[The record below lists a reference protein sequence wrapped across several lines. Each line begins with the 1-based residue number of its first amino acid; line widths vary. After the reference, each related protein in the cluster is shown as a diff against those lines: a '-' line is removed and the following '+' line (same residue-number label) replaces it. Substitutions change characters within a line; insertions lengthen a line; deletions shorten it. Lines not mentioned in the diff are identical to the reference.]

1 MGAPLDPG
9 HTRAATAEPTY
20 TVREA
25 VLVRTQAGSAW
36 TVRFASNAPGTDE
49 VIVVIG
55 PEQLDQMAF
64 QRPYSLAEIRGLT
77 EGRIH
82 IADDP
87 PAER

>member
-1 MGAPLDPG
+1 MSGAGAGDPKV
-9 HTRAATAEPTY
+9 ATGEPTY

-36 TVRFASNAPGTDE
+36 TVRFATTGETSDE
-49 VIVVIG
+49 VIVVIA

-64 QRPYSLAEIRGLT
+64 QRPYSLPEIRGLT

-82 IADDP
+82 IAEEP
-87 PAER
+87 PAKT